1 MKFKMII
8 LFLTGLLIIS
18 CFPETIKAQ
27 SQKKPTILILYD
39 ISSPVEQ
46 TTIHRVD
53 ALLSSYGETIVESRA
68 SATEKQIKQAST
80 VIYIGMNQVEIP
92 KKQREWINNFSHQKL
107 FIGYNANQF
116 NEFNQ
121 LKFNGKSNLVK
132 VGKQTLAKRISFL
145 KTTSPY
151 KKVIEGQTINGVH
164 PVLLKNDKSYYLSLN
179 QWTDE
184 FQWYLQPYIAE
195 NTTWFKPPKH
205 KAWIII
211 SGIQPSTSPKRLK
224 QTTDILKKRQIP
236 YALAIAAVEYTNN
249 QKGIN
254 KLEEAKELKKELQN
268 QQAQGVPIIANG
280 YGLSYRMDDKVQHE
294 FWDSRFNQPITA
306 LNSAQ
311 AEKAYSLDAFSSI
324 EAFNKER
331 EKIGRTEKEYT
342 AKRIEDAI
350 TELVNAKLYPIAFT
364 IENDHASS
372 YVYEEISKH
381 FSLFFGALQYNDNSS
396 EDTGVQPLITK
407 PAYMNHLQVYST
419 NIKPVINGLEGEPTL
434 VHELKDLLKIKGS
447 MAGIKINMQLNP
459 KTIERT
465 LDIFE
470 SFPQFEWQ
478 NLREVKS
485 DVQIKHITIQ
495 QTAKGALEVKQ
506 QKKYLDF
513 IKKKWQTSPFEFSLW
528 VLFWIVFLFVLI
540 FFLNVIRLRFTLK
553 KRLFEERKPNG

>member
-1 MKFKMII
+1 M
-8 LFLTGLLIIS
+8 
-18 CFPETIKAQ
+18 
-27 SQKKPTILILYD
+27 
-39 ISSPVEQ
+39 
-46 TTIHRVD
+46 
-53 ALLSSYGETIVESRA
+53 
-68 SATEKQIKQAST
+68 
-80 VIYIGMNQVEIP
+80 
-92 KKQREWINNFSHQKL
+92 
-107 FIGYNANQF
+107 
-116 NEFNQ
+116 
-121 LKFNGKSNLVK
+121 
-132 VGKQTLAKRISFL
+132 
-145 KTTSPY
+145 
-151 KKVIEGQTINGVH
+151 
-164 PVLLKNDKSYYLSLN
+164 
-179 QWTDE
+179 
-184 FQWYLQPYIAE
+184 
-195 NTTWFKPPKH
+195 
-205 KAWIII
+205 
-211 SGIQPSTSPKRLK
+211 
-224 QTTDILKKRQIP
+224 
-236 YALAIAAVEYTNN
+236 
-249 QKGIN
+249 
-254 KLEEAKELKKELQN
+254 
-268 QQAQGVPIIANG
+268 
-280 YGLSYRMDDKVQHE
+280 
-294 FWDSRFNQPITA
+294 
-306 LNSAQ
+306 
-311 AEKAYSLDAFSSI
+311 
-324 EAFNKER
+324 
-331 EKIGRTEKEYT
+331 
-342 AKRIEDAI
+342 
-350 TELVNAKLYPIAFT
+350 YPIAFT

>member
-1 MKFKMII
+1 M
-8 LFLTGLLIIS
+8 
-18 CFPETIKAQ
+18 
-27 SQKKPTILILYD
+27 
-39 ISSPVEQ
+39 
-46 TTIHRVD
+46 
-53 ALLSSYGETIVESRA
+53 
-68 SATEKQIKQAST
+68 
-80 VIYIGMNQVEIP
+80 
-92 KKQREWINNFSHQKL
+92 
-107 FIGYNANQF
+107 
-116 NEFNQ
+116 
-121 LKFNGKSNLVK
+121 
-132 VGKQTLAKRISFL
+132 
-145 KTTSPY
+145 
-151 KKVIEGQTINGVH
+151 
-164 PVLLKNDKSYYLSLN
+164 
-179 QWTDE
+179 
-184 FQWYLQPYIAE
+184 
-195 NTTWFKPPKH
+195 
-205 KAWIII
+205 
-211 SGIQPSTSPKRLK
+211 
-224 QTTDILKKRQIP
+224 KKRQIP
-236 YALAIAAVEYTNN
+236 YALAVAAVEYTNN

-342 AKRIEDAI
+342 AKRIEDAV
-350 TELVNAKLYPIAFT
+350 TELVNAELYPIAFT
-364 IENDHASS
+364 IKNDHASS

-396 EDTGVQPLITK
+396 EDTGGQPLITK

-447 MAGIKINMQLNP
+447 MAGIKININMQLNP

-485 DVQIKHITIQ
+485 DVQVKHIIIQ

>member
-1 MKFKMII
+1 M
-8 LFLTGLLIIS
+8 
-18 CFPETIKAQ
+18 
-27 SQKKPTILILYD
+27 
-39 ISSPVEQ
+39 
-46 TTIHRVD
+46 
-53 ALLSSYGETIVESRA
+53 
-68 SATEKQIKQAST
+68 
-80 VIYIGMNQVEIP
+80 
-92 KKQREWINNFSHQKL
+92 
-107 FIGYNANQF
+107 
-116 NEFNQ
+116 
-121 LKFNGKSNLVK
+121 
-132 VGKQTLAKRISFL
+132 
-145 KTTSPY
+145 
-151 KKVIEGQTINGVH
+151 
-164 PVLLKNDKSYYLSLN
+164 
-179 QWTDE
+179 
-184 FQWYLQPYIAE
+184 
-195 NTTWFKPPKH
+195 
-205 KAWIII
+205 
-211 SGIQPSTSPKRLK
+211 
-224 QTTDILKKRQIP
+224 KKRQIP
-236 YALAIAAVEYTNN
+236 YALAVAAVEYTNN

-342 AKRIEDAI
+342 AKRIEDAV

-372 YVYEEISKH
+372 YIYEEISKH

-447 MAGIKINMQLNP
+447 MAGIKININMQLNP

-485 DVQIKHITIQ
+485 DVQVKHITIQ

-506 QKKYLDF
+506 QKNTSISLRKSGKQVLLNFHFGYYFGLYFYLYLF
-513 IKKKWQTSPFEFSLW
+513 FS
-528 VLFWIVFLFVLI
+528 
-540 FFLNVIRLRFTLK
+540 
-553 KRLFEERKPNG
+553 